1 MALAG
6 PAAAQDLDVLPPSGR
21 WVTDEADL
29 LTPAEERLLT
39 QKLAAYAD
47 TTSTQIVI
55 VTLPSLDGVPAAD
68 YAVAL
73 GRRWG
78 VGQQGQDNGV
88 VILVSRDDRQVF
100 IATGFGLEGAIP
112 DAVAARIVRDILV
125 PNFRQGRFYDG
136 LSAAV
141 DALIQAARG
150 EFRAPSRSRPTS
162 GPGPDL
168 ALVFILLII
177 AFFVLSALN
186 NRGGPGG
193 GRRRYRRRSV
203 DPPIIIW
210 GGGWDD
216 AFRSGGFGGGAGGE
230 LRRRRLRRRHRR
242 RLRRWGLRGR
252 GLQRWRRQLWRRRR
266 RRQLVNAPPL
276 VSFARSPVNR
286 SSGSP
291 ARAADAPSCVD
302 PSRFS
307 GPL

>member
-150 EFRAPSRSRPTS
+150 EFRAPPRSRPTS

-216 AFRSGGFGGGAGGE
+216 AFRSGGGGFGGGSFGGGGFGGFSGGGGSFGGGGAGGS
-230 LRRRRLRRRHRR
+230 
-242 RLRRWGLRGR
+242 W
-252 GLQRWRRQLWRRRR
+252 
-266 RRQLVNAPPL
+266 
-276 VSFARSPVNR
+276 
-286 SSGSP
+286 
-291 ARAADAPSCVD
+291 
-302 PSRFS
+302 
-307 GPL
+307 